1 MGWRRWA
8 LQDSVPASWLY
19 EMIGK
24 KVF

>member
-8 LQDSVPASWLY
+8 LQDSVSAGWLY